1 MPELLP
7 ENLQESINMV
17 LSSSAFVEG
26 FSDIKNFQGRLG
38 PEIEGILFNPK
49 TPDKVPSLQD
59 VAGLFCNVVSNAK
72 GAVPFYEELE
82 VNGKATSAYPTGVT
96 IKIQDYPV
104 QITTDAS
111 RCTFEITTPPR
122 SSLVHNESD
131 MKYLFEILSSAAQR
145 SGLELLG
152 LGMHPF
158 AKPDVTNMMPK
169 ARYLSMSR
177 RFQEEEL
184 RCLTIS
190 ASSQFHIEI
199 SKDSSSHVPYVITGF
214 IPPII
219 AATGNSAIIGNALS
233 GYKEYRC
240 AMWDAH
246 ASFSIE
252 KTRVGIPA
260 LFKNPQDYF
269 DYLVSHSPIISKRS
283 KDGKEF
289 YILFESRTQTFSE
302 FVKEGKTYAKR
313 MDTAERMEVTPEPH
327 DLVFLEGTVWP
338 DVRLRSRFGTAEFR
352 PCSFQPSVGEI
363 LAIGA
368 VIKGLSNNHK
378 EAFSVLQRYDLKHVK
393 AARASAMKNGL
404 DSDMG
409 GDSILDLCNVM
420 FSIAE
425 RGLPKEERRF
435 MDPMRRNVEEGKNPA
450 DRSIDMFSKKPSEP
464 SKEKDFIN
472 LFVEKHKFKI

>member
-1 MPELLP
+1 MA
-7 ENLQESINMV
+7 
-17 LSSSAFVEG
+17 LSYSAFAEG

-49 TPDKVPSLQD
+49 TPDEVPSLQD
-59 VAGLFCNVVSNAK
+59 VAGLFCNIVSNTE
-72 GAVPFYEELE
+72 GATPFYEELN
-82 VNGKATSAYPTGVT
+82 VSGRITAAYPTGVI
-96 IKIQDYPV
+96 IKIKDYPV

-122 SSLVHNESD
+122 SSLLHNESD
-131 MKYLFEILSSAAQR
+131 MKYLFEILSSGAQR

-158 AKPDVTNMMPK
+158 AKPNVTNMMPK
-169 ARYLSMSR
+169 TRYLSMSR

-184 RCLTIS
+184 KCLTIS

-199 SKDSSSHVPYVITGF
+199 SKDTSFHVPYVLAGF

-233 GYKEYRC
+233 GHKEYRC

-260 LFKNPQDYF
+260 LFKSPREYF
-269 DYLVSHSPIISKRS
+269 NYLVSHSPIISKRS
-283 KDGKEF
+283 RDGKEF
-289 YILFESRTQTFSE
+289 YIFFESRTQTFSE

-313 MDTAERMEVTPEPH
+313 MDTGERMEVAPEPR
-327 DLVFLEGTVWP
+327 DLLFLEGTVWP
-338 DVRLRSRFGTAEFR
+338 DVRLRSGFGTAEFR
-352 PCSFQPSVGEI
+352 PCSFQPSVDEV

-378 EAFSVLQRYDLKHVK
+378 EAFSILRRYDLKHVK
-393 AARASAMKNGL
+393 DARASAMKNGL
-404 DSDMG
+404 DSEMG
-409 GDSILDLCNVM
+409 GDSMSDLCRVM

-425 RGLPKEERRF
+425 KGLPKEERRF
-435 MDPMRRNVEEGKNPA
+435 IDPMRRNVEEGKNPA
-450 DRSIDMFSKKPSEP
+450 DRSIAMFLTKPADQ
-464 SKEKDFIN
+464 SKEKDFTN
-472 LFVEKHKFKI
+472 LFIEKHKFKI